1 LQVPKTSEI
10 EVPIL
15 LRPLPTGGGGGVG
28 TTAST
33 AARLG
38 AKSAQALSK
47 KTKSPTPAPK
57 SPTPAP
63 KSPTPAPKSPT
74 PAPKS
79 PTPAPKGAPPS
90 ESSPDV
96 FSITP
101 DTDSVELYDLTHF
114 IAKLDVIASGGD
126 WHAQDLFHA
135 CGAPKCASQSAQS
148 SAASSATLGSVQSE
162 FKSRVVHPPAVVSS
176 EPRKFIRLDAVG
188 ASATSAPFSSFSVE
202 RVVAIVTI
210 LAAVAD
216 AARTRRKLNHLRQR
230 DDDGHAH
237 STAYGAC

>member
-28 TTAST
+28 TAAST

-38 AKSAQALSK
+38 AKNARTLSK
-47 KTKSPTPAPK
+47 KTKSSTPAPE
-57 SPTPAP
+57 
-63 KSPTPAPKSPT
+63 SPTPAPKSPT

-96 FSITP
+96 LSITP
-101 DTDSVELYDLTHF
+101 DTDSVELYDLTPF
-114 IAKLDVIASGGD
+114 IAKLDVFASGGD

-162 FKSRVVHPPAVVSS
+162 FKSRAVYPPAVVSS